1 MRKKVLVATLT
12 ALATAASMA
21 SAAPQTSWE
30 QGEWQLDL
38 GAWAPKAKFASNE
51 SSSKWNFNGG
61 LGYPMLRR
69 STTKIC
75 RSAALTMWPSMQLT
89 TVSAAAA

>member
-51 SSSKWNFNGG
+51 SSSK
-61 LGYPMLRR
+61 
-69 STTKIC
+69 
-75 RSAALTMWPSMQLT
+75 
-89 TVSAAAA
+89 